1 MSNVMDYID
10 WRGDLSFD
18 AAPVNEIDKYIFTC
32 IGKPD
37 YTGIIPAGT
46 ETLSIKEA
54 LDGFL
59 ELHPENGEKL
69 GVIASAKTIPAIKKA
84 SVSERYA
91 DVRLSGFINKI
102 SVEKTEQFSALTVLA
117 DGINY
122 VSFRGT
128 DDTIVGWKENCELA
142 VYDCVPAQIDALK
155 YLMWAAE
162 NYEGPLIVC
171 GHSKGGNLAT
181 YAASYA
187 PEEVQDRII
196 EVNCYDSPG
205 FRDAFLAFEGYKR
218 VQEKITTYV
227 PYKSV
232 IGMLLGQAGRL
243 DVIDADTTGVVGHDG
258 FTWSVSRDS
267 FSHAPELSDFSKVFR
282 SSIAETLEGMD
293 IDDRKELVEEIFD
306 VLTSSGAF
314 TLSDFTEQNMRQAL
328 ETAKQFRR
336 AGEIRSFV
344 FKVIEKSVKTSIG
357 ARREERRASA
367 EEHEM
372 AHAE

>member
-1 MSNVMDYID
+1 MADVLDYID

-18 AAPVNEIDKYIFTC
+18 ISPVNEVDKYIFTC

-37 YTGIIPAGT
+37 YTGVIPADT
-46 ETLSIKEA
+46 ETVSIKEA
-54 LDGFL
+54 LDGFF
-59 ELHPENGEKL
+59 EANPETGEKL
-69 GVIASAKTIPAIKKA
+69 GVIASAKTIPALKKI

-91 DVRLSGFINKI
+91 DVRLSGFVNKV
-102 SVEKTEQFSALTVLA
+102 SVEKTEQFSALTVQA

-128 DDTIVGWKENCELA
+128 DDTIVGWKENCEIA

-155 YLMWAAE
+155 YLEWAAE
-162 NYEGPLIVC
+162 NYEGPIIVC

-187 PEEVQDRII
+187 SEKTQDRIL
-196 EVNCYDSPG
+196 EVNGYDSPG
-205 FRDAFLAFEGYKR
+205 FRDAFLSFEGYKR
-218 VQEKITTYV
+218 IQEKITTHV

-243 DVIDADTTGVVGHDG
+243 DVINAETTGVAGHDG

-267 FSHAPELSDFSKVFR
+267 FSHANELSDSSKVFR
-282 SSIAETLEGMD
+282 SSIAETLDGMG

-306 VLTSSGAF
+306 VLTTSGAF

-328 ETAKQFRR
+328 ETAKQFSK
-336 AGEIRSFV
+336 AGEIRSFM
-344 FKVIEKSVKTSIG
+344 FKIIEKSVKTTTG
-357 ARREERRASA
+357 TKREERRISA
-367 EEHEM
+367 EERDIV
-372 AHAE
+372 HAE